1 MTLQEQK
8 KFINNGFQSLRE
20 LGLIAQQVPSKPWQ
34 FVGDVSGNALA
45 YSSED
50 LKNLKKNKILYISWS
65 GDGETIF
72 ESLKKVFGKFAKWD
86 RKMESRMKIDFN
98 EVDSSILGH

>member
-1 MTLQEQK
+1 
-8 KFINNGFQSLRE
+8 
-20 LGLIAQQVPSKPWQ
+20 
-34 FVGDVSGNALA
+34 LA

-86 RKMESRMKIDFN
+86 RKMESLMKIDFN
-98 EVDSSILGH
+98 NFEESF